1 MMSDK
6 RSVSTVIK
14 ETWQDHGRKGAG
26 TMRRSLYIL
35 TSLHLYIFLALLLAS
50 CSSDYRSA
58 LPSGS
63 TAIVAV
69 DAADESLSALTA
81 GLRGLLGIDDIS
93 QCGID
98 LAEPLYLFTTSD
110 GTLGLCAKTGNASDL
125 AALMERN
132 ATRGMARQIAE
143 RQGCQYYNV
152 KGVCVAGW
160 NGTALVAL
168 GPVVASAEGA
178 AVSQIAT
185 LLKQDED
192 ASAAAGP
199 LMTRLD
205 SLDGPMRLVA
215 RATALPEKLRPMLT
229 LGLPREAD
237 AEQCLIAA
245 SVAIDHGT
253 LTVDATPTSLKT
265 KDDKA
270 LRDAYSKLR
279 PIRGR
284 YLAALDST
292 AEAAVLLNTEGRD
305 LVPLL
310 NAQPAVAAMLA
321 GINQAI
327 DLTAILRGVSGDL
340 LLAARD
346 VRRDLPTLSLA
357 AELGDT
363 SFLKDVGYWKQ
374 SLPKGFT
381 LTDWRPQAYRLR
393 SKDTDLWL
401 GVAAGTR
408 PEFYSGSTP
417 AAALGQLAK
426 AGTAA
431 AEPWQRGVTGHR
443 LAVVVSLAAL
453 FPESA
458 AQRATGVERVL
469 YRVK

>member
-1 MMSDK
+1 MSDK

-14 ETWQDHGRKGAG
+14 ETWQDHGHKGAG

-35 TSLHLYIFLALLLAS
+35 ASLHLYIFLALLLAS

-63 TAIVAV
+63 TAIVAI
-69 DAADESLSALTA
+69 DAADESLSALTT
-81 GLRGLLGIDDIS
+81 GLRGVLGVDDIS

-110 GTLGLCAKTGNASDL
+110 GTLGLCAKTSDASDL

-132 ATRGMARQIAE
+132 AARGTARKIAE

-152 KGVCVAGW
+152 KDVCVAGW

-192 ASAAAGP
+192 ASGAAGP
-199 LMTRLD
+199 MMSRLD
-205 SLDGPMRLVA
+205 SLAGPMRLVA
-215 RATALPEKLRPMLT
+215 RATALPKKLRPMLT

-245 SVAIDHGT
+245 SVAIDHAT
-253 LTVDATPTSLKT
+253 LTFCATPTSLKA

-327 DLTAILRGVSGDL
+327 DLTAILRSVSGDL
-340 LLAARD
+340 LLTARD
-346 VRRDLPTLSLA
+346 VRRDLPRLSLA
-357 AELGDT
+357 AELGAT

-381 LTDWRPQAYRLR
+381 LTDWRPQAFRLR
-393 SKDTDLWL
+393 GEDTDLWF
-401 GVAAGTR
+401 GVTTASR
-408 PEFYSGSTP
+408 PEFYSASTP
-417 AAALGQLAK
+417 EAADALLAK
-426 AGTAA
+426 AGKAA
-431 AEPWQRGVTGHR
+431 TEPWQKAVSGSR
-443 LAVVVSLAAL
+443 LAVVVNLAAL
-453 FPESA
+453 LVDSPVPQA
-458 AQRATGVERVL
+458 LGVRRVV
-469 YRVK
+469 YKVK